1 MRGRR
6 GFFLIWANVAVCL
19 LLLLAGAA
27 ATAVGAA
34 LRYDAMAAREETAL
48 LLAEDALETMK
59 YNARFGETI
68 AVPTSVSRN
77 GTDFRVRTETIVE
90 SVSGIPMKKVR
101 VTVEDGTGYTVSF
114 SCLVGRESA
123 EETE

>member
-1 MRGRR
+1 M
-6 GFFLIWANVAVCL
+6 
-19 LLLLAGAA
+19 
-27 ATAVGAA
+27 AVGAA

-59 YNARFGETI
+59 YNARFGEMI

-77 GTDFRVRTETIVE
+77 GSDFRVHAETMTE
-90 SVSGIPMKKVR
+90 SVAGIPMKKVR
-101 VTVEDGTGYTVSF
+101 VTVEDEKGYTVSF
-114 SCLVGRESA
+114 SCLVGRDSA